1 MKNYNQPNP
10 DTGFISTIRDKI
22 TWIPLIT
29 FLCIIFMFFASMS
42 IRSGDANV
50 FTILIILCVI

>member
-10 DTGFISTIRDKI
+10 DTGVISTIRDKI

-42 IRSGDANV
+42 IRSGDAGI

>member
-29 FLCIIFMFFASMS
+29 FLCIIFMFFASS
-42 IRSGDANV
+42 LLEVEKQAFLRY
-50 FTILIILCVI
+50 L